1 MIKLTTPP
9 YTHNTRTQSIR
20 YATIILQSWILD
32 VWKHL
37 HVNILSLPLYFDA
50 RYRQTMSYLHK
61 KIFKYLLN
69 RTLFSYRQQNCISIK
84 TDCIIQVGTQ
94 VHAVWFFPVYQIIG
108 NLEQFYY
115 ILSAIWK

>member
-1 MIKLTTPP
+1 
-9 YTHNTRTQSIR
+9 
-20 YATIILQSWILD
+20 
-32 VWKHL
+32 
-37 HVNILSLPLYFDA
+37 
-50 RYRQTMSYLHK
+50 MSYLHK

-108 NLEQFYY
+108 NLEQFCYLICNMEITY
-115 ILSAIWK
+115 VEQMFAFCETVVLPIFIAFKSTI